1 VTNHVSFNFNAI
13 PVLATITINDGSNH
27 FGNDNAVS
35 QVSSDSLG
43 LFTIGSLLL
52 GLSELLDESIVSL
65 VDTVGKSTSLSSSKQ
80 FDESIHVQF
89 N

>member
-1 VTNHVSFNFNAI
+1 MTNHVSFNFNAI

-35 QVSSDSLG
+35 QVSSDCFG
-43 LFTIGSLLL
+43 LLTVGGFLL
-52 GLSELLDESIVSL
+52 GFSKLLDESVVSL
-65 VDTVGKSTSLSSSKQ
+65 VDTVGESTSLSSSKQ

-89 N
+89 D